1 MTVVA
6 RTIIDQVLA
15 IVGKALVPRRPTER
29 QAVWGIRITV
39 ALVLVILSL
48 VLVSRSGFVSSKN
61 AAVIGALLA
70 LTGVL
75 IAQVVNTNIARATQR
90 HQQVLE
96 DQRTREQQ
104 RLEDRRARAA
114 TLQSYLEQMGRLL

>member
-1 MTVVA
+1 MSSLLKEGVSTIRQALIPHRPSQRQVVWAIRLVVALTTVVITLILVSSYGLVSSDNA
-6 RTIIDQVLA
+6 
-15 IVGKALVPRRPTER
+15 ALV
-29 QAVWGIRITV
+29 
-39 ALVLVILSL
+39 
-48 VLVSRSGFVSSKN
+48 
-61 AAVIGALLA
+61 GALLA